1 MRKRSYVTYAA
12 VAAILAGG
20 LIGITQTGRKNLPA
34 ESRVKVISVSAPL
47 EASGQTS
54 SFVRGALEGDELH
67 LTIRSWFYRSGEL
80 DTPYILE
87 DIQKNGVLHIEVRH
101 GFEIFGTKCE
111 YLRQVKIAIP
121 AVRWRSLRSIQVY
134 NGDIGEMIGFP
145 MPLGGEDALA
155 ALRAASRKKSVAN
168 DAKAM
173 ANAC

>member
-1 MRKRSYVTYAA
+1 MRKRSYVTRAA

-20 LIGITQTGRKNLPA
+20 LIGITQTGRKDLSA

-47 EASGQTS
+47 DASDQTS
-54 SFVRGALEGDELH
+54 PFVRGALEGDELH

-80 DTPYILE
+80 DTPYISE

-101 GFEIFGTKCE
+101 EFGFFGTKCE
-111 YLRQVKIAIP
+111 YLRQVKIAVP
-121 AVRWRSLRSIQVY
+121 AVRWRSLSSIQVF
-134 NGDIGEMIGFP
+134 NEDIGEMVGSP
-145 MPLGGEDALA
+145 MPLGSEDALA

-168 DAKAM
+168 DGKTM